1 MEEEVVS
8 SVVPELTLGCEGAS
22 VQRTGKEP
30 FR

>member
-22 VQRTGKEP
+22 VQRTGEEP